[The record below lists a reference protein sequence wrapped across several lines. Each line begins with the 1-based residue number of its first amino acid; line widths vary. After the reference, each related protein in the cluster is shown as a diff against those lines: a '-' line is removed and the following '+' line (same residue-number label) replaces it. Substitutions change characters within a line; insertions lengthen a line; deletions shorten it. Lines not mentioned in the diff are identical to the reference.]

1 MQQFDFN
8 NSRYAKLF
16 SSKDNINFL
25 RTFLNTK
32 GLLYTNY
39 GWYLTQGR
47 RASMPTPTDYDGV
60 ASFSIKSRKAEAAPL
75 MHHRG
80 VEVGHV
86 GLLVVSCPAIS
97 HDVSRRQEFP

>member
-47 RASMPTPTDYDGV
+47 RASMPTPTDYDGAV
-60 ASFSIKSRKAEAAPL
+60 KKLKSANIKNEIEAK
-75 MHHRG
+75 
-80 VEVGHV
+80 EVT
-86 GLLVVSCPAIS
+86 
-97 HDVSRRQEFP
+97 E